1 MNQQSFRVKFAFST
15 SNVIDYLAEVKSF
28 AVACSGIAAFNTSTP
43 PLPTDALAL
52 LEDILDKH
60 VEIADAKTLVAK
72 LEKEVGEHRDKLDL
86 VLGKMETI
94 AIDYIGSDES
104 RAAAFRATLE
114 PYQYKKLSIVPPKP
128 RIKIVQDGP
137 DVGSI
142 KVRLEKKIKE
152 ATSYQV
158 QYTLN
163 TGQPNQTTILCPD
176 VFKGIYS
183 IIVKGLPVGQEV
195 FVEIRGNNYNG
206 NGLWSQM
213 FKKIVN

>member
-1 MNQQSFRVKFAFST
+1 MNQQSFRVKFAFSA
-15 SNVIDYLAEVKSF
+15 SNVVDYLAEVKSF

-43 PLPTDALAL
+43 PLPSDALGL
-52 LEDILDKH
+52 IEDILDKH
-60 VEIADAKTLVAK
+60 VEIADTKTLLAK
-72 LEKEVGEHRDKLDL
+72 LEKEVGERRDKLDL

-94 AIDYIGSDES
+94 AIDYIGNDEV
-104 RAAAFRATLE
+104 RAANLRATLE
-114 PYQYKKLSIVPPKP
+114 PYQYKRMSMVPPKP
-128 RIKIVQDGP
+128 SIKIVQDGP
-137 DVGSI
+137 DTGSI

-176 VFKGIYS
+176 VFTGVYD
-183 IIVKGLPVGQEV
+183 IILNDLPVGQEI

-206 NGLWSQM
+206 NGPWSQKA
-213 FKKIVN
+213 KKIVN